1 MTGYKEAV
9 MKKYGP
15 DKMENLGFAY
25 DLHSIM
31 QYGKHAFAKSENLLT
46 MEARS
51 NPNMELGNHDAMS
64 AADIMKV
71 NKLYQCAERTD
82 ECKYNIYPYIFS
94 FSFCRTRLSLYYI
107 HTSLPCSISRG
118 SRQKRRD

>member
-1 MTGYKEAV
+1 

-31 QYGKHAFAKSENLLT
+31 QYGKHAFAKSENLVT

-51 NPNMELGNHDAMS
+51 NPNMELGNHNSMS

-71 NKLYQCAERTD
+71 NKLYQCAKRTD
-82 ECKYNIYPYIFS
+82 ECKYNIYPYIFFIILQS
-94 FSFCRTRLSLYYI
+94 TFVAILYP
-107 HTSLPCSISRG
+107 H
-118 SRQKRRD
+118 